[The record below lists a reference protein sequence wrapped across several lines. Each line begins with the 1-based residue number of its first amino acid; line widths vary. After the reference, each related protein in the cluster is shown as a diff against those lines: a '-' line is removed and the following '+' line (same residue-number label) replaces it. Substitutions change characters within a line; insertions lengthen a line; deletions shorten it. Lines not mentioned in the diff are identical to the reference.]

1 MYVKQVAVTQEI
13 RIGSRDA
20 MERSTISTSSVNTSP
35 AIGALNTP
43 AMAALAP
50 QPTSSII
57 VFLSMRNIC
66 PRLLPMAEPVNTIG
80 ASAPTEPPNPMV
92 MPDATT
98 DDQQL
103 WPCSLEFLVEM
114 A

>member
-1 MYVKQVAVTQEI
+1 MLK
-13 RIGSRDA
+13 
-20 MERSTISTSSVNTSP
+20 STISTSSVNTSP

-50 QPTSSII
+50 HPTRSII
-57 VFLSMRNIC
+57 VFLSIRNIW
-66 PRLLPMAEPVNTIG
+66 PRLEPMAEPVSTIG
-80 ASAPTEPPNPMV
+80 ASAPTEPPKPMV
-92 MPDATT
+92 IPDATT

-103 WPCSLEFLVEM
+103 CPLSREFLVEM

>member
-1 MYVKQVAVTQEI
+1 
-13 RIGSRDA
+13 

-35 AIGALNTP
+35 AIGALKIP

-50 QPTSSII
+50 QPTNKII
-57 VFLSMRNIC
+57 VFLSMRNNC
-66 PRLLPMAEPVNTIG
+66 PRLLPMAEPVRTIG
-80 ASAPTEPPNPMV
+80 ASAPTDPPNPMV
-92 MPDATT
+92 IPDATT

-103 WPCSLEFLVEM
+103 CPLSLEFLVEM